1 MPKCNLAIKKYTR
14 RGQTKYKFQVYLSFL
29 VCSQWS
35 RPFILPSEAHISPY
49 SVPASLV
56 GGLSP
61 GLHPGCPQMIEIRLV
76 ATLLQEW

>member
-35 RPFILPSEAHISPY
+35 RPFYFASRRRYKPRTALLLPPVGSSLACI
-49 SVPASLV
+49 PAV
-56 GGLSP
+56 
-61 GLHPGCPQMIEIRLV
+61 HR
-76 ATLLQEW
+76 